1 MWRTTLALLAVA
13 LASTSLW
20 ARLPSPQAASASASA
35 NQEAPVPETAAPET
49 DAAGPAS
56 PAEPPGFTYDP
67 EGRRDPFVSLVGRGV
82 GAGGGA
88 LGGRPAGLAGLA
100 VAEVSLRGTLSS
112 RDGFVAMLQGADQRT
127 YIARAGDKLFDGV
140 VSSISQEDIVILQ
153 QVNDPLSL
161 DSQRE
166 VRKLLRQ
173 AETN

>member
-1 MWRTTLALLAVA
+1 M
-13 LASTSLW
+13 
-20 ARLPSPQAASASASA
+20 
-35 NQEAPVPETAAPET
+35 
-49 DAAGPAS
+49 
-56 PAEPPGFTYDP
+56 
-67 EGRRDPFVSLVGRGV
+67 
-82 GAGGGA
+82 
-88 LGGRPAGLAGLA
+88 
-100 VAEVSLRGTLSS
+100 RGTLSS